1 MNSHF
6 KKFSAILTEVSLC
19 HFQAIPLIERLALH
33 ELIDPRIGDSYDTF
47 EVYHMART
55 AFLCVQNDPELR
67 PSMGEVNF
75 VLDEVYLLINCS
87 FIEEH

>member
-1 MNSHF
+1 M
-6 KKFSAILTEVSLC
+6 

-67 PSMGEVNF
+67 PSMGEVIFAKSMHKSCNRKTT
-75 VLDEVYLLINCS
+75 
-87 FIEEH
+87 